1 MQLIHVL
8 RILMVKKAS
17 YFLDNIVSKWP
28 LWAGFTLSEQ
38 GLFNLPYAVQ
48 SCLGNFTISR
58 FLSLVSDGQITILLW
73 QKDIFIT
80 SFFEGDKWFF

>member
-1 MQLIHVL
+1 MDAISKSDIKSVIKSDISFDINIKPTTWIAHE
-8 RILMVKKAS
+8 AS
-17 YFLDNIVSKWP
+17 YFSDNIVSKRP

-58 FLSLVSDGQITILLW
+58 FLSLVSDC
-73 QKDIFIT
+73 
-80 SFFEGDKWFF
+80 